1 MAAGTHHIRIDR
13 SKPLRDEPHTGHNR
27 WHPDIAP
34 VLSVNPGDTVV
45 LETRDALDGA
55 VAPEMTSTDLHRVDL
70 NLVHP
75 LTGPV
80 FVNGAEPGDLLEVHI
95 LDIAPQPFGFTTIV
109 PGFGF
114 LRDFF
119 PTSFLVKWVIA
130 GGVAVSPDLPGV
142 RIPGGP
148 FMGVM
153 GVAPSQALHARLVA
167 READLLRRGGAVL
180 PPSAQGAVPT
190 MEPIASEALRTIPPR
205 ETGGNFDIKQLT
217 AGTTLLLP
225 VYVEGA
231 LFSAGDSHFAQG
243 DGESCGTAIEMGAT
257 LTVRFGLRKGRAA
270 QRQIQRPQYERHDY
284 FADPRFAVP
293 RRFFATTGMPITRD
307 DRNESENVT
316 LAAQDALLN
325 MIDHLPA
332 EHGYSREQAY
342 VLTSVAVD
350 LRISELVDVPN
361 VVVSAFLPL
370 DIFAESKEG

>member
-1 MAAGTHHIRIDR
+1 MAAATHDIRINR

-27 WHPDIAP
+27 WHPDIPPALR
-34 VLSVNPGDTVV
+34 VEPGDTVV

-55 VAPEMTSTDLHRVDL
+55 VTPAMTSADLHRVDL
-70 NLVHP
+70 DLVHP

-80 FVNGAEPGDLLEVHI
+80 CINGAEPGDLLEVYI

-114 LRDFF
+114 LREFF
-119 PTSFLVKWVIA
+119 PTPFLVKWTIDA
-130 GGVAVSPDLPGV
+130 GFAVSPDLPGV

-153 GVAPSQALHARLVA
+153 GVAPSRELRVRLAA
-167 READLLRRGGAVL
+167 REDELLRRGGAVL
-180 PPSAQGAVPT
+180 PPSARGAVPAT
-190 MEPIASEALRTIPPR
+190 EPIASEALRTIPPR

-225 VYVEGA
+225 VYAPGA

-243 DGESCGTAIEMGAT
+243 DGESCGTAVEMGAT
-257 LTVRFGLRKGRAA
+257 LTVRFGLRKGMAA
-270 QRQIQRPQYERHDY
+270 QRNIRRPQYERNDY

-293 RRFFATTGMPITRD
+293 RRFFATTGMPITRE

-325 MIDHLPA
+325 MIDHLMA
-332 EHGYSREQAY
+332 ERGYSREQAY
-342 VLTSVAVD
+342 ALTSVAVD

-370 DIFAESKEG
+370 DIFTT

>member
-1 MAAGTHHIRIDR
+1 MAAQTHAIRIDR
-13 SKPLRDEPHTGHNR
+13 RKALREEPHTGHNR
-27 WHPDIAP
+27 WHPNIPP
-34 VLSVNPGDTVV
+34 VLKVEPGDTVV
-45 LETRDALDGA
+45 LETRDAFDGA
-55 VAPEMTSTDLHRVDL
+55 VTSESTAPDLQHVDL

-80 FVNGAEPGDLLEVHI
+80 FINGAEPGDLLEIHI
-95 LDIAPQPFGFTTIV
+95 VEIAPQPFGFTTIV

-119 PTSFLVKWVIA
+119 PTPFLVKWTIQDGFA
-130 GGVAVSPDLPGV
+130 MAADLPGV

-153 GVAPSQALHARLVA
+153 GVAPSDELLARLTA
-167 READLLRRGGAVL
+167 REDDLLRRGGAVL
-180 PPSAQGAVPT
+180 PPNAHGAVPAG
-190 MEPIASEALRTIPPR
+190 EPIASESLRTIPPR

-217 AGTTLLLP
+217 AGATLLLP
-225 VYVEGA
+225 VYVLGA

-243 DGESCGTAIEMGAT
+243 DGESCGTAVEMGAT
-257 LTVRFGLRKGRAA
+257 LTVRFGLRKGVAA
-270 QRQIQRPQYERHDY
+270 QRRIQRPRFERQEY
-284 FADPRFAVP
+284 FLDPRFAVP

-325 MIDHLPA
+325 MIEYLVA
-332 EHGYSREQAY
+332 ERAYSREQAY

-370 DIFAESKEG
+370 DIFT

>member
-1 MAAGTHHIRIDR
+1 MAAGSHIVRIDR
-13 SKPLRDEPHTGHNR
+13 RKPLRDEPHTGHNR
-27 WHPDIAP
+27 WHPDIPP
-34 VLSVNPGDTVV
+34 VLSADPGDAVT
-45 LETRDALDGA
+45 LETRDAFDGA
-55 VAPEMTSTDLHRVDL
+55 ITPGTAAADLYRADL
-70 NLVHP
+70 NVVHP

-95 LDIAPQPFGFTTIV
+95 VEITPQPFGFTTIV

-119 PTSFLVKWVIA
+119 PTPFLIKWTIA
-130 GGVAVSPDLPGV
+130 GGFAESPDLPDV

-153 GVAPSQALHARLVA
+153 GVAPSHQLLAQLTA
-167 READLLRRGGAVL
+167 RENDLLGRGGAVL
-180 PPSAQGAVPT
+180 PPQMQGAVPAT
-190 MEPIASEALRTIPPR
+190 EPIASTALRTIPPR

-225 VYVEGA
+225 VCTPGA
-231 LFSAGDSHFAQG
+231 LFSAGDAHFAQG
-243 DGESCGTAIEMGAT
+243 DGESCGTAVEMGAT
-257 LTVRFGLRKGRAA
+257 LTVRFGLRKGVAA
-270 QRQIQRPQYERHDY
+270 QRRIQRPQYERQEY
-284 FADPRFAVP
+284 YADPRFAVP

-307 DRNESENVT
+307 GRNESENVT

-325 MIDHLPA
+325 MIDHLVA
-332 EHGYSREQAY
+332 ERGYSREQAY

-370 DIFAESKEG
+370 DIFTDSAG

>member
-1 MAAGTHHIRIDR
+1 MAAGSHTVRIDR

-27 WHPDIAP
+27 WHPDIPPALR
-34 VLSVNPGDTVV
+34 VDPGDTVA
-45 LETRDALDGA
+45 LETRDAFDGA
-55 VAPEMTSTDLHRVDL
+55 ITPDMTAADFHRIDL
-70 NLVHP
+70 NVVHP

-80 FVNGAEPGDLLEVHI
+80 FINGAEPGDLLEVHI
-95 LDIAPQPFGFTTIV
+95 LDIAPQPFGFTIIV

-119 PTSFLVKWVIA
+119 PTPFLVKWQIE
-130 GGVAVSPDLPGV
+130 GGVATSPDLPDV
-142 RIPGGP
+142 RIPGAP

-153 GVAPSQALHARLVA
+153 GVSPSRELRVQLVA
-167 READLLRRGGAVL
+167 REDELLRRGGAVL
-180 PPSAQGAVPT
+180 PPSALGAVPAA
-190 MEPIASEALRTIPPR
+190 EPIASEALRTIPPR

-225 VYVEGA
+225 VYTPGA

-243 DGESCGTAIEMGAT
+243 DGESCGTAVEMAAT
-257 LTVRFGLRKGRAA
+257 LTVRFGLRKGVAA
-270 QRQIQRPQYERHDY
+270 RRRIQRPQYERQDY
-284 FADPRFAVP
+284 FTDPRFAVP
-293 RRFFATTGMPITRD
+293 QRFFATTGMPITREG
-307 DRNESENVT
+307 RNESENVT

-325 MIDHLPA
+325 MIDHLVA
-332 EHGYSREQAY
+332 ERGYSREQAY

-370 DIFAESKEG
+370 DIFI

>member
-1 MAAGTHHIRIDR
+1 MPAGTHHIRIDR

-27 WHPDIAP
+27 WHPDIP
-34 VLSVNPGDTVV
+34 QVLRVEPGDTVV

-55 VAPEMTSTDLHRVDL
+55 VTPAMSAADLQRVDL
-70 NLVHP
+70 DLVHP

-80 FVNGAEPGDLLEVHI
+80 FINGAEPGDVLEVHI
-95 LDIAPQPFGFTTIV
+95 LDIAPQPFGFTTIL

-119 PTSFLVKWVIA
+119 PTPFLVKWTID
-130 GGVAVSPDLPGV
+130 GGVAVSPDLPDV

-153 GVAPSQALHARLVA
+153 GVAPSRDLRARFAA
-167 READLLRRGGAVL
+167 REDELLRRGGAVL
-180 PPSAQGAVPT
+180 PPSPQGAVPAG
-190 MEPIASEALRTIPPR
+190 EPIASEALRTIPPR

-225 VYVEGA
+225 VYVPGA

-243 DGESCGTAIEMGAT
+243 DGESCGTAVEMAAT
-257 LTVRFGLRKGRAA
+257 LTVRFGLRKGVAA
-270 QRQIQRPQYERHDY
+270 QRGIQRPQYERDD
-284 FADPRFAVP
+284 FFIDPRFAVP

-307 DRNESENVT
+307 GRNESENVT
-316 LAAQDALLN
+316 LAAQDALSN
-325 MIDHLPA
+325 MIEHLVA
-332 EHGYSREQAY
+332 ERRYSREQAY

-370 DIFAESKEG
+370 DIFTT

>member
-1 MAAGTHHIRIDR
+1 MAVGTHHIRIDR

-27 WHPDIAP
+27 WHPDIP
-34 VLSVNPGDTVV
+34 PILSVDPGDTVV
-45 LETRDALDGA
+45 LETRDALDG
-55 VAPEMTSTDLHRVDL
+55 VVIPTMTSADLHRVDL
-70 NLVHP
+70 DLVHP

-80 FVNGAEPGDLLEVHI
+80 FINGAEAGDLLEVHI
-95 LDIAPQPFGFTTIV
+95 LDIAPQRFAYTTIV

-119 PTSFLVKWVIA
+119 PTPFLVKWTIDD
-130 GGVAVSPDLPGV
+130 GVAVSSDLPGV

-153 GVAPSQALHARLVA
+153 GVAPSQALRARLAA
-167 READLLRRGGAVL
+167 REDELRRRGGAVL
-180 PPSAQGAVPT
+180 PPSGQGAVPAT
-190 MEPIASEALRTIPPR
+190 EPIASEALRTIPPR

-243 DGESCGTAIEMGAT
+243 DGESCGTAVEMGAT
-257 LTVRFGLRKGRAA
+257 LTVRFGLRKGVAA
-270 QRQIQRPQYERHDY
+270 QRQIQRPQFERQDY

-325 MIDHLPA
+325 MIDHLIA
-332 EHGYSREQAY
+332 ERAYSREQAY

-370 DIFAESKEG
+370 DIFEDSAER

>member
-1 MAAGTHHIRIDR
+1 MAAQTHAVRIDR
-13 SKPLRDEPHTGHNR
+13 RKPLRDEPHTGHNR
-27 WHPDIAP
+27 WHPDIPP
-34 VLSVNPGDTVV
+34 VISVEPGDLVV

-55 VAPEMTSTDLHRVDL
+55 VEPGSTAADLPRVDL
-70 NLVHP
+70 DLVHP

-80 FVNGAEPGDLLEVHI
+80 FVTGAAPGDLLEVQI
-95 LDIAPQPFGFTTIV
+95 VDITPQSFGFTTIV

-119 PTSFLVKWVIA
+119 PSPFLVKWTIA
-130 GGVAVSPDLPGV
+130 GGFAVSADLPGV

-153 GVAPSQALHARLVA
+153 GVAPSHELLARLTT
-167 READLLRRGGAVL
+167 REDELLRRGGAVL
-180 PPSAQGAVPT
+180 PPSAQGAVPAA
-190 MEPIASEALRTIPPR
+190 EPIASQSLRTIPPR
-205 ETGGNFDIKQLT
+205 ETGGNVDIKQLT

-225 VYVEGA
+225 VYVPGA

-243 DGESCGTAIEMGAT
+243 DGESCGTAVEMGAT
-257 LTVRFGLRKGRAA
+257 LTVRFGLRQGVAA
-270 QRQIQRPQYERHDY
+270 QRRIQRPQFERQED
-284 FADPRFAVP
+284 FLDPQFAVP

-325 MIDHLPA
+325 MIEYLVA
-332 EHGYSREQAY
+332 ERGYSREQAY

-370 DIFAESKEG
+370 DIFT

>member
-1 MAAGTHHIRIDR
+1 MAVGTHHIRIDR

-34 VLSVNPGDTVV
+34 VLSVNPDDTVV
-45 LETRDALDGA
+45 LETRDALDG
-55 VAPEMTSTDLHRVDL
+55 VVTSEMTSADLHRVDL
-70 NLVHP
+70 DLVHP

-95 LDIAPQPFGFTTIV
+95 LDITPQPFGFTTIV

-119 PTSFLVKWVIA
+119 PTSFLVKWGIV
-130 GGVAVSPDLPGV
+130 GGFAVSPDLPGV

-153 GVAPSQALHARLVA
+153 GVAPSQALHSRLVA
-167 READLLRRGGAVL
+167 REAELLRRGGAVL
-180 PPSAQGAVPT
+180 PPSAQGAVPAV
-190 MEPIASEALRTIPPR
+190 EPIASEALRTIPPR

-225 VYVEGA
+225 VYVQGA

-243 DGESCGTAIEMGAT
+243 DGESCGTAVEMGAT
-257 LTVRFGLRKGRAA
+257 LTVRFGLRKGLAA
-270 QRQIQRPQYERHDY
+270 RRQIQRPQYERHDY

-325 MIDHLPA
+325 MIDHLTA
-332 EHGYSREQAY
+332 EYGYSREQAY

-370 DIFAESKEG
+370 DIFEESAER

>member
-1 MAAGTHHIRIDR
+1 MAAGTHNIRIDR

-27 WHPDIAP
+27 WHPDIPP
-34 VLSVNPGDTVV
+34 VLSVDPGDTVV

-55 VAPEMTSTDLHRVDL
+55 VTPAMTSADLHRVDL
-70 NLVHP
+70 DLVHP

-80 FVNGAEPGDLLEVHI
+80 FINGVEPGDLLEVHI
-95 LDIAPQPFGFTTIV
+95 VDIAPQPFGFTTIV

-114 LRDFF
+114 LREFF
-119 PTSFLVKWVIA
+119 PMPFLVKWTID
-130 GGVAVSPDLPGV
+130 GGFAVSPDLPGV
-142 RIPGGP
+142 RIPAGP

-153 GVAPSQALHARLVA
+153 GVAPSHALRARLAA
-167 READLLRRGGAVL
+167 REDELLRRGGAVL
-180 PPSAQGAVPT
+180 PPSAQGAVPAT
-190 MEPIASEALRTIPPR
+190 EPIASEALRTIPPR

-225 VYVEGA
+225 VYVQGA

-243 DGESCGTAIEMGAT
+243 DGESCGTAVEMGAT
-257 LTVRFGLRKGRAA
+257 LTVRFGLRKGVAA
-270 QRQIQRPQYERHDY
+270 QRRIQRPQYERNDY

-325 MIDHLPA
+325 MIDHLMA
-332 EHGYSREQAY
+332 ERGYSREQAY

-370 DIFAESKEG
+370 DIFSA

>member
-13 SKPLRDEPHTGHNR
+13 NKPLRDEPHTGHNR
-27 WHPDIAP
+27 WHPDIPA
-34 VLSVNPGDTVV
+34 VLSVNPDDTVV

-55 VAPEMTSTDLHRVDL
+55 VTPAMTSADLHRVDL
-70 NLVHP
+70 DLVHP

-80 FVNGAEPGDLLEVHI
+80 FINGAEPGDLLEVHI

-119 PTSFLVKWVIA
+119 PTPFLVKWTID
-130 GGVAVSPDLPGV
+130 GGFAVSPDLPGV

-153 GVAPSQALHARLVA
+153 GVAPSHTLRSRLAA
-167 READLLRRGGAVL
+167 REDELLRRGGAVL
-180 PPSAQGAVPT
+180 PPSAKGAVPAA
-190 MEPIASEALRTIPPR
+190 EPIASEALRTIPPR

-225 VYVEGA
+225 VYVQGA
-231 LFSAGDSHFAQG
+231 LFSSGDSHFAQG
-243 DGESCGTAIEMGAT
+243 DGESCGTAVEMGAT
-257 LTVRFGLRKGRAA
+257 LTIRFGLRKGMAA
-270 QRQIQRPQYERHDY
+270 QRQIQRPQYERNDY

-307 DRNESENVT
+307 GRNESENVT

-325 MIDHLPA
+325 MIDHLMM
-332 EHGYSREQAY
+332 ERGYSREQAY

-370 DIFAESKEG
+370 DVFDDSAE

>member
-1 MAAGTHHIRIDR
+1 MAVKTHGICIDR

-27 WHPDIAP
+27 WHPDIPP
-34 VLSVNPGDTVV
+34 VLSVDPGDTVV
-45 LETRDALDGA
+45 LEARDALDGA
-55 VAPEMTSTDLHRVDL
+55 VTPTVTSADLHRVDL

-80 FVNGAEPGDLLEVHI
+80 FIHGAEPGDLLEAHV

-119 PTSFLVKWVIA
+119 PTPFLVKWSINS
-130 GGVAVSPDLPGV
+130 GFAVSPDLPGV
-142 RIPGGP
+142 RVPGGP

-153 GVAPSQALHARLVA
+153 GVAPSRALLARLAA
-167 READLLRRGGAVL
+167 RENELLRRGGMVL
-180 PPSAQGAVPT
+180 PPSAQGAVPAE
-190 MEPIASEALRTIPPR
+190 EPIASEALRTIPPR

-225 VYVEGA
+225 VYVPGA
-231 LFSAGDSHFAQG
+231 LFSAGDGHFAQG
-243 DGESCGTAIEMGAT
+243 DGESCGTAVEMGAT
-257 LTVRFGLRKGRAA
+257 LTVRFGLRKGLAA
-270 QRQIQRPQYERHDY
+270 RRQIQRPQYERNDY

-293 RRFFATTGMPITRD
+293 RRFFATTGMPITHV

-325 MIDHLPA
+325 MIDHLVA
-332 EHGYSREQAY
+332 ERGYSREQAY

-361 VVVSAFLPL
+361 VLVSAFLPL
-370 DIFAESKEG
+370 DIFAESTER

>member
-1 MAAGTHHIRIDR
+1 MAAQTHAVRIDR
-13 SKPLRDEPHTGHNR
+13 RKPLRDEPHTGHNR
-27 WHPDIAP
+27 WHPEIPP
-34 VLSVNPGDTVV
+34 VLRVDPGDTVV

-55 VAPEMTSTDLHRVDL
+55 VTPDSTGADLGRVDL

-80 FVNGAEPGDLLEVHI
+80 FVNGAEPGDLLEVQI
-95 LDIAPQPFGFTTIV
+95 LEIAPQPFGFTTIV

-119 PTSFLVKWVIA
+119 PSPFLVKWTIA
-130 GGVAVSPDLPGV
+130 GGFAVSPDLPGV

-153 GVAPSQALHARLVA
+153 GVAPSRELLARLTA
-167 READLLRRGGAVL
+167 RENELLHRGGAVL
-180 PPSAQGAVPT
+180 PPSPQGAVPAV
-190 MEPIASEALRTIPPR
+190 EPIASESLRTIPPR

-225 VYVEGA
+225 VYVPGA

-243 DGESCGTAIEMGAT
+243 DGESCGTAVEMGAT
-257 LTVRFGLRKGRAA
+257 LTVRFGLRKGVAA
-270 QRQIQRPQYERHDY
+270 QRRIQRPQYERGDY
-284 FADPRFAVP
+284 FIEPRFAVP

-307 DRNESENVT
+307 GRNESENVT

-325 MIDHLPA
+325 MIDYLMA
-332 EHGYSREQAY
+332 ERGYSREQAY

-370 DIFAESKEG
+370 DIFEEGAES

>member
-1 MAAGTHHIRIDR
+1 MATGTHHIRIDR
-13 SKPLRDEPHTGHNR
+13 SKPLRDEPNTGHNR
-27 WHPDIAP
+27 WHPDIPP
-34 VLSVNPGDTVV
+34 VLRVDPGDTVV

-55 VAPEMTSTDLHRVDL
+55 ITPTMTSTDLHRVDL

-95 LDIAPQPFGFTTIV
+95 LDVAPQPFGYTTIV

-114 LRDFF
+114 LREFF
-119 PTSFLVKWVIA
+119 LMPFLVKWRID

-153 GVAPSQALHARLVA
+153 GLAPSRALRARLAA
-167 READLLRRGGAVL
+167 REQELLRRGGAVL

-190 MEPIASEALRTIPPR
+190 VEAIASEALRTIPPR

-225 VYVEGA
+225 VYTPGA
-231 LFSAGDSHFAQG
+231 LFSAGDGHFAQG
-243 DGESCGTAIEMGAT
+243 DGESCGTAVEMGAT
-257 LTVRFGLRKGRAA
+257 LTVRFGLRKGLAA
-270 QRQIQRPQYERHDY
+270 RRQIQRPQYERNDY

-293 RRFFATTGMPITRD
+293 RRFFATTGMPITRE

-325 MIDHLPA
+325 MIDHLVA
-332 EHGYSREQAY
+332 ERGYSREQAY

-370 DIFAESKEG
+370 DIFEESAVQ

>member
-1 MAAGTHHIRIDR
+1 MAAQTHVIRIDR
-13 SKPLRDEPHTGHNR
+13 RKPLCDEPHTGHNR
-27 WHPDIAP
+27 WHPDIPPALR
-34 VLSVNPGDTVV
+34 VQPGDIVV

-55 VAPEMTSTDLHRVDL
+55 VTPASTGGDLDRVDL

-80 FVNGAEPGDLLEVHI
+80 FIHSAEPGDLLEVHI
-95 LDIAPQPFGFTTIV
+95 LEVAPQPFGFTTII

-119 PTSFLVKWVIA
+119 PTPFLVKWTIA
-130 GGVAVSPDLPGV
+130 GGFAVSADLPGV

-153 GVAPSQALHARLVA
+153 GVAPSRELLIRLTD
-167 READLLRRGGAVL
+167 REGELLQRGGAVL
-180 PPSAQGAVPT
+180 PPNAQGAVPAA
-190 MEPIASEALRTIPPR
+190 EPIAREGLRTIPPR

-217 AGTTLLLP
+217 TGATLLLP
-225 VYVEGA
+225 VYVPGA

-243 DGESCGTAIEMGAT
+243 DGESCGTAVEMGAT
-257 LTVRFGLRKGRAA
+257 LTVRFGLRKGVAA
-270 QRQIQRPQYERHDY
+270 QRRIQRPQYERHDY
-284 FADPRFAVP
+284 FIEPQFAVP
-293 RRFFATTGMPITRD
+293 RRFFATTGMPISRD

-325 MIDHLPA
+325 MIDYLVA

-370 DIFAESKEG
+370 DIFEESAGS

>member
-1 MAAGTHHIRIDR
+1 MAAGSHTVRIDR

-27 WHPDIAP
+27 WHPDIPP
-34 VLSVNPGDTVV
+34 VLRVDPGDTVV
-45 LETRDALDGA
+45 LETRDAFDGA
-55 VAPEMTSTDLHRVDL
+55 VTPQMTAADLHRADL
-70 NLVHP
+70 NVVHP

-80 FVNGAEPGDLLEVHI
+80 FINGAEPGDLLEVHI
-95 LDIAPQPFGFTTIV
+95 THIAPQPFGFTTIV

-119 PTSFLVKWVIA
+119 PAPYLVKWTID
-130 GGVAVSPDLPGV
+130 GGFAVSPDLPDV

-153 GVAPSQALHARLVA
+153 GVAPSQGLRAQIAA
-167 READLLRRGGAVL
+167 REDELLRRGGAVL
-180 PPSAQGAVPT
+180 PPSAQGAVPAT
-190 MEPIASEALRTIPPR
+190 EPIASEALRTIPPR

-225 VYVEGA
+225 VYTPGA

-243 DGESCGTAIEMGAT
+243 DGESCGTAVEMGAT
-257 LTVRFGLRKGRAA
+257 LTVRFGLRQGLAA
-270 QRQIQRPQYERHDY
+270 QRRIERPQYERHDY

-293 RRFFATTGMPITRD
+293 RRFFATTGMPITPD
-307 DRNESENVT
+307 GRNESENVT

-325 MIDHLPA
+325 MIDHLVA
-332 EHGYSREQAY
+332 ERGYSREQAY

-361 VVVSAFLPL
+361 LVVSAFLPL
-370 DIFAESKEG
+370 DIFTT

>member
-1 MAAGTHHIRIDR
+1 MAAGTHHIHIDR
-13 SKPLRDEPHTGHNR
+13 GKPLRDEPHTGHNR
-27 WHPDIAP
+27 WHPDIPP
-34 VLSVNPGDTVV
+34 VLSVDPGDTVV
-45 LETRDALDGA
+45 LETRDATDG
-55 VAPEMTSTDLHRVDL
+55 VVTPTMTSADLHRVDL

-80 FVNGAEPGDLLEVHI
+80 FVNGADPGDLLEVHI
-95 LDIAPQPFGFTTIV
+95 LDIVPQPFGFTTIV

-114 LRDFF
+114 LREFF
-119 PTSFLVKWVIA
+119 PTPFLVKWRIA
-130 GGVAVSPDLPGV
+130 SGVAVSPDLPGV
-142 RIPGGP
+142 RIPGAP

-153 GVAPSQALHARLVA
+153 GVAPSQALRARLVT
-167 READLLRRGGAVL
+167 REDELRRRGGAVL
-180 PPSAQGAVPT
+180 PPSAQGAVPAA
-190 MEPIASEALRTIPPR
+190 EPIASEALRTIPPR

-225 VYVEGA
+225 VYVQGA

-243 DGESCGTAIEMGAT
+243 DGESCGTAVEMGAT
-257 LTVRFGLRKGRAA
+257 LTVRFGLRKGLAA
-270 QRQIQRPQYERHDY
+270 QRQIQRPQYERNDY

-325 MIDHLPA
+325 MIDHLVA
-332 EHGYSREQAY
+332 ERGYSREQAY

-361 VVVSAFLPL
+361 VVVSAFLPV
-370 DIFAESKEG
+370 DIFEESAE

>member
-1 MAAGTHHIRIDR
+1 MAAGSHIIRIDR

-27 WHPDIAP
+27 WHPDIP
-34 VLSVNPGDTVV
+34 PILRVDPGDAVV
-45 LETRDALDGA
+45 LETRDAFDGA
-55 VAPEMTSTDLHRVDL
+55 ITPEMTAADLHRADL
-70 NLVHP
+70 NVVHP

-80 FVNGAEPGDLLEVHI
+80 FINGAEPGDLLEVHI
-95 LDIAPQPFGFTTIV
+95 VEITAQSFGFTTIV

-119 PTSFLVKWVIA
+119 PTPFLIKWTIA
-130 GGVAVSPDLPGV
+130 DSHAVSPDLPNV

-153 GVAPSQALHARLVA
+153 GVAPSHQLLAQLTA
-167 READLLRRGGAVL
+167 REEDLRRRGGAVL
-180 PPSAQGAVPT
+180 PPNAQGAVPA
-190 MEPIASEALRTIPPR
+190 MEPIASAALRTIPPR

-225 VYVEGA
+225 VSTPGA
-231 LFSAGDSHFAQG
+231 LFSAGDAHFAQG
-243 DGESCGTAIEMGAT
+243 DGESCGTAVEMGAT
-257 LTVRFGLRKGRAA
+257 LTVRFGLRKGMAA
-270 QRQIQRPQYERHDY
+270 QRQIRRPQYERHDY
-284 FADPRFAVP
+284 YADPRFAVP
-293 RRFFATTGMPITRD
+293 RRFFATTGMPITREG
-307 DRNESENVT
+307 RNESENVT

-325 MIDHLPA
+325 MIDHLVA
-332 EHGYSREQAY
+332 ERGCSREQAY

-370 DIFAESKEG
+370 DIFTERDEG

>member
-1 MAAGTHHIRIDR
+1 MAAGTYHIRIDR

-34 VLSVNPGDTVV
+34 ILTVNPGETVV
-45 LETRDALDGA
+45 LETRDAFDGA
-55 VAPEMTSTDLHRVDL
+55 VTPAMTSADLHRVDL

-75 LTGPV
+75 LTGPI

-114 LRDFF
+114 LREFF
-119 PTSFLVKWVIA
+119 PTPFLVKWQIA
-130 GGVAVSPDLPGV
+130 GGFAVSSDLPGV
-142 RIPGGP
+142 HIPGGA

-153 GVAPSQALHARLVA
+153 GVAPSRELRARMAA
-167 READLLRRGGAVL
+167 REAELLGRGGAVL
-180 PPSAQGAVPT
+180 PPSSDGAVPAT
-190 MEPIASEALRTIPPR
+190 EPIASEALRTIPPR

-217 AGTTLLLP
+217 AGSTLLLP
-225 VYVEGA
+225 VYVPGG

-243 DGESCGTAIEMGAT
+243 DGESCGTAVEMGAT
-257 LTVRFGLRKGRAA
+257 LTVRFGLRKGLAA
-270 QRQIQRPQYERHDY
+270 LRQIRRPQYERHDY
-284 FADPRFAVP
+284 FADPRYAVP
-293 RRFFATTGMPITRD
+293 QRFFATTGMPITRE

-325 MIDHLPA
+325 MIDYLVA
-332 EHGYSREQAY
+332 ERGYSREQAY

-370 DIFAESKEG
+370 DMFEESAGR

>member
-1 MAAGTHHIRIDR
+1 MAAQTHAVRIDR
-13 SKPLRDEPHTGHNR
+13 RKPLRDEPHTGHNR
-27 WHPDIAP
+27 WHPEIPP
-34 VLSVNPGDTVV
+34 VLRVDLGDTVV

-55 VAPEMTSTDLHRVDL
+55 VTPDSTGADLGRVDL

-80 FVNGAEPGDLLEVHI
+80 FVNGAEPGDLLEVQI
-95 LDIAPQPFGFTTIV
+95 LEIAPQPFGFTTIV

-119 PTSFLVKWVIA
+119 PSPFLVKWTIA
-130 GGVAVSPDLPGV
+130 GGFAVSPDLPGV

-153 GVAPSQALHARLVA
+153 GVAPSRELLARLTA
-167 READLLRRGGAVL
+167 RENELLHRGGAVL
-180 PPSAQGAVPT
+180 PPSPQGAVPAV
-190 MEPIASEALRTIPPR
+190 EPIASESLRTIPPR

-225 VYVEGA
+225 VYVPGA

-243 DGESCGTAIEMGAT
+243 DGESCGTAVEMGAT
-257 LTVRFGLRKGRAA
+257 LTVRFGLRKGVAA
-270 QRQIQRPQYERHDY
+270 QRRIQRPQYERGDY
-284 FADPRFAVP
+284 FIEPRFAVP

-307 DRNESENVT
+307 GRNESENVT

-325 MIDHLPA
+325 MIDYLMA
-332 EHGYSREQAY
+332 ERGYSREQAY

-370 DIFAESKEG
+370 DIFEEGAES